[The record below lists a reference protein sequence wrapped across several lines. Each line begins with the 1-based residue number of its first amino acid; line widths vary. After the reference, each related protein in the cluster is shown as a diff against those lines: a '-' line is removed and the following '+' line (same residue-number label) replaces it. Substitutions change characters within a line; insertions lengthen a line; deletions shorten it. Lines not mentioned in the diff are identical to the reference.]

1 MMAETGIGYGGE
13 EMNCVVL
20 RMNQYLD
27 EHKHLEG
34 AVQLYERGTVEKGV
48 CIRCEHEKLFN
59 NIQLQKQFVSSSQAL
74 NTVNFARV
82 LVVCK
87 CIRYDP

>member
-27 EHKHLEG
+27 ENKHLEG

-59 NIQLQKQFVSSSQAL
+59 DSQLQKQFVLSSI
-74 NTVNFARV
+74 T
-82 LVVCK
+82 
-87 CIRYDP
+87 IRMVRF

>member
-34 AVQLYERGTVEKGV
+34 AVHLYERGKAEKGV

-59 NIQLQKQFVSSSQAL
+59 NSQLQKQFVLSSI
-74 NTVNFARV
+74 T
-82 LVVCK
+82 
-87 CIRYDP
+87 IRMVRF